1 MGMFDY
7 VKCELPLPDG
17 WKGELQTKDFEDPYL
32 ETYTIRADGR
42 LIRRRPKYDIDPP
55 GTAYGEIDT
64 NFHGILNFYGL
75 EDGEWH
81 EYDAK
86 FTDGQLV
93 EITGSASYL

>member
-7 VKCELPLPDG
+7 VDCELPLPDG
-17 WKGELQTKDFEDPYL
+17 WKGKLQTRDFDCPYL

-42 LIRRRPKYDIDPP
+42 LIHRETRKTFGVDV
-55 GTAYGEIDT
+55 DT

-75 EDGEWH
+75 ENDEWH
-81 EYDAK
+81 EYNAK

-93 EITGSASYL
+93 SISIVSDGN